1 MSRKILENF
10 MVDSYSR
17 REGES
22 EEREAIKRLLCEQ
35 IDKKIDEE
43 VRKSRIENEIKK
55 ILEDNKEDKKNQE
68 EVRQMINERS
78 TKWYLKVWE
87 EGYLC
92 YKLKRL
98 PGEDKRR
105 QAIKT
110 RMTRLKRIRPAI
122 ERYRP
127 IGYSFLPTERR
138 LILDISE
145 MVNIKR
151 GFVGL
156 VQMINYYCDN
166 YSVYQYSPLPGTGYK
181 YYSGE
186 RIIVYFI
193 NIDFSEKQ
201 IEKIVDGA
209 KKDETNG
216 FNLKT
221 TYKII
226 INASKWRGCQDWRRE
241 MIIDKDTKGDDVDFR
256 IQMLLAWKGC
266 RSMEEL
272 NEKYHFLNYCKKKGL
287 EPWPFKWHEPTGL
300 ELI

>member
-1 MSRKILENF
+1 

-22 EEREAIKRLLCEQ
+22 EEREAIKKLLCIQ
-35 IDKKIDEE
+35 IDKKIDED
-43 VRKSRIENEIKK
+43 VRKSRIMNEVDK

-68 EVRQMINERS
+68 EVRKMINERS
-78 TKWYLKVWE
+78 TKWYLKVWQ

-92 YKLKRL
+92 YKLKYL
-98 PGEDKRR
+98 TEEDKRR

-110 RMTRLKRIRPAI
+110 RMTRLKRIRPAA

-127 IGYSFLPTERR
+127 IGYSFLPKGNR
-138 LILDISE
+138 LIIDISE

-151 GFVGL
+151 GFVGI

-166 YSVYQYSPLPGTGYK
+166 YGVYQYSPLPGTGYK

-193 NIDFSEKQ
+193 NIDFTEKQ

-221 TYKII
+221 TYKVI

-241 MIIDKDTKGDDVDFR
+241 MILDKDTKGDDVDFR

-266 RSMEEL
+266 KSMEEL
-272 NEKYHFLNYCKKKGL
+272 NEKYHFIDYCKKKDL
-287 EPWPFKWHEPTGL
+287 EPWPFKWHQFTGL

>member
-1 MSRKILENF
+1 

-22 EEREAIKRLLCEQ
+22 EEREYIKKLLCEQ
-35 IDKKIDEE
+35 INKKIDEE
-43 VRKSRIENEIKK
+43 VRKSRIMNEINK

-68 EVRQMINERS
+68 EVRKSINERS

-92 YKLKRL
+92 YKLKYL
-98 PGEDKRR
+98 PGEDKRK

-122 ERYRP
+122 ERYKP
-127 IGYSFLPTERR
+127 IGYSFLPKENR
-138 LILDISE
+138 LIIDISE

-151 GFVGL
+151 GFVAIT
-156 VQMINYYCDN
+156 QMINYYCDN
-166 YSVYQYSPLPGTGYK
+166 YSVYQYSPIPGTGYK

-193 NIDFSEKQ
+193 NIDFTEKQ
-201 IEKIVDGA
+201 IKNLVDGA
-209 KKDETNG
+209 KKDEING

-241 MIIDKDTKGDDVDFR
+241 MITDKDTKGDDVDFR
-256 IQMLLAWKGC
+256 IEMLLAWKGC
-266 RSMEEL
+266 KTMEEL
-272 NEKYHFLNYCKKKGL
+272 NEKCHFLNYCKKKGL
-287 EPWPFKWHEPTGL
+287 EPWPFKWHESTGL